1 VQKEIQPKKPMLTN
15 CGANTILTTS
25 ILHSLS
31 DVPFSVYYN
40 DVWVARLP
48 VRERYGHSAAMVD
61 ESTMAVYRGYSHE
74 CEDFCDDTRCFDFN
88 ARNWMM
94 QQVGSGSNGPGRRWK
109 FNQRL

>member
-1 VQKEIQPKKPMLTN
+1 MNNCAKGNTTKETN
-15 CGANTILTTS
+15 CGANTILTAT

-61 ESTMAVYRGYSHE
+61 ESTMAAYRGYSHE
-74 CEDFCDDTRCFDFN
+74 CEDFVMIRGALISMLESGRCN
-88 ARNWMM
+88 KLAL
-94 QQVGSGSNGPGRRWK
+94 GRMEQEGDGNSVW
-109 FNQRL
+109 L